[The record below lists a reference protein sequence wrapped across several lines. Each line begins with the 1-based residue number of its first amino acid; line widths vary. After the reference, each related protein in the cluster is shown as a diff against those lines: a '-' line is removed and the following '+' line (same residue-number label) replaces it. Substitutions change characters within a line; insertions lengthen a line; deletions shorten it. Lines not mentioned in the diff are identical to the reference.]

1 MEATWTSE
9 TLVSYH
15 KNTWRYNPEDLKL
28 KASVSSVKSKE
39 LFYELCVCVFLWLNE
54 SLLPPDILWKGD
66 LQMQIL
72 V

>member
-1 MEATWTSE
+1 
-9 TLVSYH
+9 
-15 KNTWRYNPEDLKL
+15 
-28 KASVSSVKSKE
+28 
-39 LFYELCVCVFLWLNE
+39 VFLWLNE